1 MQDEHETPV
10 VFRKY
15 GPRRGDDV
23 IALFPAEP
31 GTYDPHTCSS
41 YVHIGQHGSADPL
54 LVIKRTRPAKPDEYA
69 DLKAELEG
77 APNLNH
83 PDCFLAGHSG
93 HPIGWC
99 PASPAN
105 LRDKTSFVPQMSRKS
120 RKLINRR
127 FTACAFFNYAYIA
140 KLDQGF

>member
-77 APNLNH
+77 APYGYRLKVYARLQRS
-83 PDCFLAGHSG
+83 FLAE
-93 HPIGWC
+93 
-99 PASPAN
+99 
-105 LRDKTSFVPQMSRKS
+105 RK
-120 RKLINRR
+120 KQTGIL
-127 FTACAFFNYAYIA
+127 
-140 KLDQGF
+140 